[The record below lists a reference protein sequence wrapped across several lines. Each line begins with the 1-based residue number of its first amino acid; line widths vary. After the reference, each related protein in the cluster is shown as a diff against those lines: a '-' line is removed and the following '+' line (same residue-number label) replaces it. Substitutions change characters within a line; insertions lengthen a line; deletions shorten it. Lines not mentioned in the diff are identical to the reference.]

1 MREIVMKIMGPAA
14 APVEGSTT
22 ESGIRQYLGHDALPV
37 IFDEAEAEDKN
48 AMNRIEE
55 ILNLMRISSAES
67 ASKMLKGTAGHA
79 AKSFSIRSSFLFA
92 SIIYQARK
100 HADRTR
106 VSVLG
111 LAKYLGDRDA
121 HFEELKRKYI
131 AVMSDEFVSGF
142 HARTITMLP
151 TLMANIEVFT
161 KVASEYLGSSR
172 LADQIAPLCAGAW
185 LLASDKVVTEEL
197 ARRWMEQQDWEEE
210 RSLEGDRDELQLLS
224 YLLECVVKV
233 EQGEYGST
241 VERTIGEL
249 IDGSLSGGNN
259 YGHVEQMKDRL
270 LRVGIKIDAGRF
282 IVSNTAKGVRDLLRG
297 TQWEK
302 NHGKVLQRID
312 GAECTGTIYFMSGH
326 SSRGVAIAWKSI
338 TTG

>member
-1 MREIVMKIMGPAA
+1 
-14 APVEGSTT
+14 
-22 ESGIRQYLGHDALPV
+22 
-37 IFDEAEAEDKN
+37 
-48 AMNRIEE
+48 
-55 ILNLMRISSAES
+55 
-67 ASKMLKGTAGHA
+67 
-79 AKSFSIRSSFLFA
+79 
-92 SIIYQARK
+92 
-100 HADRTR
+100 
-106 VSVLG
+106 
-111 LAKYLGDRDA
+111 
-121 HFEELKRKYI
+121 
-131 AVMSDEFVSGF
+131 
-142 HARTITMLP
+142 
-151 TLMANIEVFT
+151 
-161 KVASEYLGSSR
+161 
-172 LADQIAPLCAGAW
+172 
-185 LLASDKVVTEEL
+185 
-197 ARRWMEQQDWEEE
+197 
-210 RSLEGDRDELQLLS
+210 
-224 YLLECVVKV
+224 VKV

-249 IDGSLSGGNN
+249 IDGCLSGGNN